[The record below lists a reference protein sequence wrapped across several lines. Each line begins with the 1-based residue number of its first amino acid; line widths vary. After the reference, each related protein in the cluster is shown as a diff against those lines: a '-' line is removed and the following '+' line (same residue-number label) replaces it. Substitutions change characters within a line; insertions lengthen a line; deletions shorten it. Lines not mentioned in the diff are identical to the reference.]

1 MSGPAPVPTPAP
13 PILLVEDDAGL
24 RRLITWALEDE
35 ALPCVA
41 LADGQ
46 QALDWL
52 ATTRPA
58 LVLLDM
64 GLPLVDGDGVAAGL
78 HARHGDEVPI
88 IVLTADGRAPEK
100 ARRVGA
106 AAFLRKPFDVDE
118 LVALVE
124 RQLPAG

>member
-1 MSGPAPVPTPAP
+1 VSGPAPVPVPV
-13 PILLVEDDAGL
+13 LLVEDDPGL
-24 RRLITWALEDE
+24 RRLIAWALEDE

-41 LADGQ
+41 VADGQ

-52 ATTRPA
+52 DTARPA

-78 HARHGDEVPI
+78 RARYGEGVPI
-88 IVLTADGRAPEK
+88 VVLTADGRAPEK

-106 AAFLRKPFDVDE
+106 ADVLRKPFDIEE
-118 LVALVE
+118 LVARVARLLDI
-124 RQLPAG
+124 R